1 MDRIN
6 SRHHSALAEQN
17 KQPAGS
23 ALAMGRSQRWSLL
36 LTRGIFALLASTF
49 LLFIAIPLVSLL
61 FHEPPAQVWAAL
73 LQPDIFQALQLS
85 LVTTTLSTV
94 LAALFGLPV
103 AYVLAR
109 YAFPGHAILEI
120 LVTLPTVLPP
130 VVAGVALLLAF
141 GRVGLIGHYLAPSGI
156 TIPFTTVAVV
166 MAQTFVAAPFFINS
180 ARAGLEQLDK
190 RYEQAAYTL
199 HASPFYTFRRV
210 VLPLIRPALFSGLGL
225 AWTRSL
231 GEFGATITFAG
242 NFPGVTQTM
251 PIAVY
256 MASESDLDTAI
267 ALSILLLAVS
277 FGLLLALRLIRP
289 TLDGERRATTVP

>member
-6 SRHHSALAEQN
+6 HRRSALVEQN
-17 KQPAGS
+17 QGG
-23 ALAMGRSQRWSLL
+23 ALAMQRSSRLIGWSLW
-36 LTRGIFALLASTF
+36 LTRGVFALLAS
-49 LLFIAIPLVSLL
+49 LFILYIGIPLVSLL
-61 FHEPPAQVWAAL
+61 VHEPPAQLWSAL
-73 LQPDIFQALQLS
+73 LQPDTFLALRLS
-85 LVTTTLSTV
+85 LVTTVLSTA
-94 LAALFGLPV
+94 LAAVFGLPV
-103 AYVLAR
+103 AYLLAR
-109 YAFPGHAILEI
+109 CAFPGHAILDV

-141 GRVGLIGHYLAPSGI
+141 GRVGLIGHYLTPFGI
-156 TIPFTTVAVV
+156 TLPFTTVAVV

-199 HASPFYTFRRV
+199 HASPFYAFRRV

-225 AWTRSL
+225 AWTRAL

-242 NFPGVTQTM
+242 NFPGITQTM
-251 PIAVY
+251 PTAVY
-256 MASESDLDTAI
+256 LASESDLDTAI
-267 ALSILLLAVS
+267 ALSVLLLAVS

-289 TLDGERRATTVP
+289 ALDGEKRS